1 MATVSERF
9 GGMLSREAPE
19 WGIRPVP
26 DELRRLGARDMAVL
40 WGDLAVG
47 LLVLVSGTFLVPALG
62 LRSAMVAIVVGS
74 VLGCIPLALVA
85 VAGARERVPGMVL
98 FRPML
103 GLWGSYLPSAAN
115 LIQLTGWT
123 AFEFWAMARVGSGVT
138 SRYFH
143 VSARV
148 PWLVAVAAICT
159 ALAWAGPV
167 FVVRRW
173 LERFGIWIVLA
184 SATYLTIRLLN
195 GGQIG
200 VIWGAKGSGGLSF
213 GLAVDLVIAN
223 PVSWLPLVA
232 DLSRFARDDRSAA
245 VGTFAGYLV
254 GNVWF
259 YALGALLVLAAGAG
273 SDVADVGT
281 AIATTAGGAVV
292 VLVLLAGESDQ
303 AMANVYSSAVSMQ
316 NVRPGWSQRR
326 MILLVGALGCALAAV
341 VGDGAAGTFEYF
353 LYLVGSV
360 FVPLFGVFAAHYWIR
375 SKGRYGEAA
384 LFEHVAMGVRWRAL
398 VPWLTGFVVYQW
410 CVPTGPSWWTDAVER
425 VVHAWLH
432 LPNPLFGSRLG
443 ASAPAFIVA
452 FVLAL
457 VVLPG
462 RSGEP

>member
-1 MATVSERF
+1 MATHAERLA
-9 GGMLSREAPE
+9 GGVSREAPE
-19 WGIRPVP
+19 WGISPVP
-26 DELRRLGARDMAVL
+26 DTLRLLGARDMAVL

-62 LRSAMVAIVVGS
+62 LPSALAAIGVGS
-74 VLGCIPLALVA
+74 VVGCVPLALVA

-98 FRPML
+98 FRPVL
-103 GLWGSYLPSAAN
+103 GLRGSYLPSAAN

-138 SRYFH
+138 ARYFN
-143 VSARV
+143 VDARV
-148 PWLVAVAAICT
+148 PWLAVVAVVCT

-184 SATYLTIRLLN
+184 SAGFLTVKLLTA
-195 GGQIG
+195 GHIG
-200 VIWGAKGSGGLSF
+200 TLWSAPGSGGLSF

-245 VGTFAGYLV
+245 LGTFGGYLT

-259 YALGALLVLAAGAG
+259 YALGALLVLAAGSG
-273 SDVADVGT
+273 TNVADVGT
-281 AIATTAGGAVV
+281 AIATTAGGVVV

-316 NVRPGWSQRR
+316 NVRPHWSQRR
-326 MILLVGALGCALAAV
+326 MIVVVGVIGFFLAAIA
-341 VGDGAAGTFEYF
+341 GDRATGAFEYF

-360 FVPLFGVFAAHYWIR
+360 FVPLFGVFAAHYLVR
-375 SKGRYGEAA
+375 AHGRYGEAA
-384 LFEHVAMGVRWRAL
+384 LFEGAGSGIRWRAL
-398 VPWLTGFVVYQW
+398 IPWLAGFLVYQW
-410 CVPTGPSWWTDAVER
+410 CVPTGPAWWTGAVER
-425 VVHAWLH
+425 VINGWLR

-443 ASAPAFIVA
+443 ASAPSFVVA
-452 FVLAL
+452 FVLA
-457 VVLPG
+457 VAVLPAW
-462 RSGEP
+462 GEGS